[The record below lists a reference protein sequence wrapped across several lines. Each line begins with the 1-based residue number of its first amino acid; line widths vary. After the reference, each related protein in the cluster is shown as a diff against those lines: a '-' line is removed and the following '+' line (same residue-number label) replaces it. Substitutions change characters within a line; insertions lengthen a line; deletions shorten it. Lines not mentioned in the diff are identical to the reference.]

1 MVKYKISKKLSQAYS
16 NRCEAK
22 HNPCWNHN
30 TYSIKIIT
38 NLNCSCC
45 QNGHRQITYL
55 CEDHIKNMSRYLNK
69 ELLINLP
76 ATRLEDPIQNNLF
89 VKI

>member
-1 MVKYKISKKLSQAYS
+1 MVKYKISKQLTQA
-16 NRCEAK
+16 NNNGCCAK
-22 HNPCWNHN
+22 HLHCWNYN

-45 QNGHRQITYL
+45 KNGHKQITYL
-55 CEDHIKNMSRYLNK
+55 CEDHIKNMNKYLKK

-89 VKI
+89 IKI

>member
-1 MVKYKISKKLSQAYS
+1 MVKYKISKQLSQANYS
-16 NRCEAK
+16 RCEAK
-22 HNPCWNHN
+22 HYCSKYN

-45 QNGHRQITYL
+45 KNGHKQITYL
-55 CEDHIKNMSRYLNK
+55 CEDHIKNMNRYLKK

-89 VKI
+89 IKI